1 MKKTCLI
8 FMYFLPLFSFG
19 QVLDDF
25 SDGNFTENPSWSGTT
40 GNFKINEYFQLQSN
54 APTTSVSYL
63 FTPSEAFY
71 DAQWQAWFKINY
83 STSSSNYSAFYIIS
97 SSPDNVGNAY
107 FVKIGDTQDDVSL
120 WRQQGTS
127 KIKII
132 DGTDKRTD
140 GTQVEILVK
149 VTRDSLGNFSLF
161 SKLPSESDFLLEGT
175 VQDTAIES
183 SAYVGLLYSNTTTTT
198 SAYFF
203 DDIAATGKKAVD
215 KKSPFWEKLAIIEP
229 DILQLQFSEPVD
241 LSNSIF
247 ILNGNEITPTK
258 IDILSTKPFL
268 MNVALNEN
276 FDKGKIYTL
285 ELLQVTDLAGNT
297 LLDNIKK
304 TGIIEPL
311 AQGDLLLN
319 EVMFNAPPL
328 ATEYIEIYNASA
340 KTLDVSGITLTT
352 RKTDGSFNTLRHIPD
367 GKLLAAGSYLAVC
380 QDADSVINYFGLQ
393 NDGSVVTISWSTLNN
408 EQSTI
413 VLANS
418 KADTVYD
425 ELTYNEKWHHLM
437 IKNPQGVALE
447 RINPALPTQSAESW
461 HSAASE
467 VKYGTPGY
475 KNSQYREIENTFS
488 NKQFVWVEPEAF
500 SPDNDGTDDVCFI
513 KYRTPTEG
521 FVANAQIINATGTKV
536 FQLVSNALLSSE
548 GFFSWDGRTDNGK
561 IANAGIYVLYF
572 EMIQP
577 KTGQKK
583 QMKIPIVVSAR

>member
-8 FMYFLPLFSFG
+8 FMYFLPVFSFG

-63 FTPSEAFY
+63 FTPSEVFY
-71 DAQWQAWFKINY
+71 DAEWQAWFKINY

-97 SSPDNVGNAY
+97 SSPDNLGNAY

-140 GTQVEILVK
+140 GTQVEIRVK
-149 VTRDSLGNFSLF
+149 VTRDSLGYFSLY
-161 SKLPSESDFLLEGT
+161 SKLPSESDFVLEGT
-175 VQDTAIES
+175 VRDTTIES
-183 SAYVGLLYSNTTTTT
+183 SSYIGLLYSNTTTTT

-203 DDIAATGKKAVD
+203 DDIAAIGKKAVD
-215 KKSPFWEKLAIIEP
+215 KKPPVWEKLAIIEP

-247 ILNGNEITPTK
+247 ILNENEITPTK

-319 EVMFNAPPL
+319 EVMFNAPPT

-340 KTLDVSGITLTT
+340 KTLDVSGIVITT
-352 RKTDGSFNTLRHIPD
+352 RKSDGSLNTLRHIPD
-367 GKLLAAGSYLAVC
+367 GKLLAAGGYLAVC
-380 QDADSVINYFGLQ
+380 QDADSIMNYFGLP
-393 NDGSVVTISWSTLNN
+393 NDGSIVSISW
-408 EQSTI
+408 
-413 VLANS
+413 
-418 KADTVYD
+418 
-425 ELTYNEKWHHLM
+425 
-437 IKNPQGVALE
+437 
-447 RINPALPTQSAESW
+447 
-461 HSAASE
+461 
-467 VKYGTPGY
+467 
-475 KNSQYREIENTFS
+475 
-488 NKQFVWVEPEAF
+488 
-500 SPDNDGTDDVCFI
+500 
-513 KYRTPTEG
+513 
-521 FVANAQIINATGTKV
+521 
-536 FQLVSNALLSSE
+536 
-548 GFFSWDGRTDNGK
+548 
-561 IANAGIYVLYF
+561 
-572 EMIQP
+572 
-577 KTGQKK
+577 
-583 QMKIPIVVSAR
+583 